1 MDKLEA
7 FVDGSCNP
15 FDKEDT
21 YGSYA
26 YCILEQDNIIEEGA
40 EFVHNTTNN
49 RMELSA
55 ILMVLSK
62 VTDVIIYSDSQYC
75 VKGFNEW
82 MHSWKR
88 SNWKNGKVKNIDLWE
103 QMYEYKDSLCKIQ
116 WVKGHSKKGMFISTI
131 KGDIHKYNVNHGK
144 SGRYV
149 NVPSIATNS
158 AWVEHN
164 FGDSDSGAI
173 LEIYKA
179 DSKNIQTIPIWF

>member
-1 MDKLEA
+1 MDRLEA

-62 VTDVIIYSDSQYC
+62 VTDVVIYSDSQYC

-116 WVKGHSKKGMFISTI
+116 WVKGHSKKEDRYSKWNNYVDDLCTKI
-131 KGDIHKYNVNHGK
+131 VNKNGK
-144 SGRYV
+144 QSFEQLRMKK
-149 NVPSIATNS
+149 PS
-158 AWVEHN
+158 
-164 FGDSDSGAI
+164 
-173 LEIYKA
+173 
-179 DSKNIQTIPIWF
+179 